1 MARQTVKKPLKGSE
15 CWAAASLASFVGTGV
30 WSALPAMVD
39 NQIWSTVGLS
49 TKDRYVRSG
58 LPRPDRGAVR
68 RDQPSAEVGI
78 VSIDNVVGLILAV
91 FTALLLAAALVF
103 PERF

>member
-1 MARQTVKKPLKGSE
+1 MPGRGEV
-15 CWAAASLASFVGTGV
+15 SFVGVLRTGV
-30 WSALPAMVD
+30 WSVLPAMVD

-58 LPRPDRGAVR
+58 LPRTDRGAVR
-68 RDQPSAEVGI
+68 RDQLRAEVGI
-78 VSIDNVVGLILAV
+78 VSTDNVVGLILAV